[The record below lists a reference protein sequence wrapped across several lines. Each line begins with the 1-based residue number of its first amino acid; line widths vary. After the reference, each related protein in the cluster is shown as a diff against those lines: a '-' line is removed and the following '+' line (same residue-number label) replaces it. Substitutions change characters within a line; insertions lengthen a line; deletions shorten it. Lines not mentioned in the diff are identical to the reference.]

1 MTTAN
6 EPTEE
11 TDPPPTPLE
20 RQVARHK
27 AAVDGLKA
35 LHRLSDPEANYLA
48 DLMMQE
54 GREG

>member
-1 MTTAN
+1 M
-6 EPTEE
+6 E
-11 TDPPPTPLE
+11 TDETGTPEPTPLE

-27 AAVDGLKA
+27 AAVDGLKT

-54 GREG
+54 GGEG

>member
-1 MTTAN
+1 MN
-6 EPTEE
+6 DE
-11 TDPPPTPLE
+11 TDVPEPTPLE